1 MAGKRNG
8 LRALIKRAAP
18 NAEWTHCVI
27 HREAL
32 ASKHLSPELNEVL
45 TAVVDVVNF
54 IKTRPLKARLFTAV
68 CEEMGAD
75 HTAVL
80 FHSEARWLSRGK
92 VLSRIFELRSEIRVF
107 LEEERMYEAA
117 AKFGDDMFLIKLAYL
132 SDIFSKLN
140 ELNLQLQ
147 GKDKHLPHLADKINT
162 FTRKLNVWEKRMSQG
177 RTDVFENLTELAE
190 SIDSGAT
197 TVLLCIQQHI
207 EALGGFFGKYFP
219 NSATQYDWVVDPFHA
234 SAPADF
240 SCAEEEQLIEM
251 TSDSALRLRFPTIPL
266 SQFWLERRLI
276 TCQDWEPGGR
286 RMHCFGAP

>member
-1 MAGKRNG
+1 
-8 LRALIKRAAP
+8 
-18 NAEWTHCVI
+18 
-27 HREAL
+27 
-32 ASKHLSPELNEVL
+32 
-45 TAVVDVVNF
+45 
-54 IKTRPLKARLFTAV
+54 
-68 CEEMGAD
+68 
-75 HTAVL
+75 
-80 FHSEARWLSRGK
+80 
-92 VLSRIFELRSEIRVF
+92 
-107 LEEERMYEAA
+107 MYEAA

-197 TVLLCIQQHI
+197 TVLPCIQQHI

-266 SQFWLERRLI
+266 SQFWLEVEKQYPLI
-276 TCQDWEPGGR
+276 GQKAVGILLPFATSYLCEIGFSAVAALKTKYRSQLNIEPDLRVAVSSIHPRFDEMCG
-286 RMHCFGAP
+286 MKQAHCSH